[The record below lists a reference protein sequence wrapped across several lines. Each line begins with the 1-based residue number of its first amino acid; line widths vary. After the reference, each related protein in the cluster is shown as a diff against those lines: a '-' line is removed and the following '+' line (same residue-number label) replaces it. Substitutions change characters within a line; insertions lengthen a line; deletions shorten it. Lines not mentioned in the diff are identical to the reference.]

1 MDLKDKVI
9 NFGLAEQL
17 KDLGIDHNKS
27 LFSWIKHDY
36 QKKYHVGFTRITYEG
51 LIQDRNGLQQYPAF
65 TSDEL
70 MDLLPSFIDTKK
82 GEPYNNFGLEVYK
95 RTVKN
100 IQYIVKYV
108 CDTHGVDRY
117 GSLAKVTFTNRNI
130 YDENLA
136 NALAKMLILLI
147 EENLYIKREPID
159 TSEIL

>member
-1 MDLKDKVI
+1 MELAQKVI
-9 NFGLAEQL
+9 SKQLAEQL
-17 KDLGIDHNKS
+17 KELGIKQESQSYWVKLNDK
-27 LFSWIKHDY
+27 
-36 QKKYHVGFTRITYEG
+36 
-51 LIQDRNGLQQYPAF
+51 NGLCYSTLASVFNNDKNVEEIYSAF
-65 TSDEL
+65 NSDEL